1 MLGIK
6 KYKKWNRV
14 KLSPPQTL
22 AIGFLITIMLG
33 TFLLMLPVSTHP
45 GHRLPFIDALFEAT
59 SAICVTGLVV
69 VDTGTTFTV
78 FGQVVLMV
86 LISIGGLG
94 FMTFGILIALLLG
107 KKIGLSERLLIQSA
121 TNQFSLSG
129 LVKLVKI
136 ILAATFV
143 IEGTGAIL
151 LAFAWSNEMGWPKAL
166 YYGLF
171 HSISAFNNAGFGLE
185 FDNLSKWAQNPA
197 INLIIAS
204 LFILGGI
211 GFTVIMDVTNK
222 KFNVRKWSLHTK
234 LALISTLVFNI
245 VATILI
251 FGIESG
257 NPDTLGPMSMADKI
271 IASFFHATTPRTA
284 GFNTL
289 DLTQMDTDSILLT
302 MALMFIGGSTGG
314 TAGGIKITTFLLL
327 VLVVWAFITQ
337 KDGINVFKRRISN
350 ELVFRALSISMIGV
364 IVIFCAVFL
373 LEFSEKD
380 VALLSLAFEAVS
392 AFGTAGLSL
401 GATPELS
408 SFGKIIIMVLM
419 FVGRLGPLTFAFA
432 LTKKQS
438 QANFKYPEEKILI
451 G

>member
-1 MLGIK
+1 MLGVQ
-6 KYKKWNRV
+6 KYKKWNHL

-22 AIGFLITIMLG
+22 AIGFVITIMFG
-33 TFLLMLPVSTHP
+33 TFLLMLPISTHP
-45 GHRLPFIDALFEAT
+45 EHRLAFMDALFEAT
-59 SAICVTGLVV
+59 SAVCVTGLVV

-86 LISIGGLG
+86 LITIGGLG

-136 ILAATFV
+136 ILTATFF
-143 IEGTGAIL
+143 IEGAGALL
-151 LAFAWSNEMGWPKAL
+151 LAVAWSNEMGWPKAL

-185 FDNLSKWAQNPA
+185 FDNLSKWVGNPA

-211 GFTVIMDVTNK
+211 GFTVIMDVTHK
-222 KFNVRKWSLHTK
+222 KFNFRKWSLHTK
-234 LALISTLVFNI
+234 LALISTLIINI

-251 FGIESG
+251 FGIESR
-257 NPDTLGPMSMADKI
+257 NPDTLGQLSIGDQI
-271 IASFFHATTPRTA
+271 LASFFHATTPRTA

-289 DLTQMDTDSILLT
+289 DLTQLKNDSILLT
-302 MALMFIGGSTGG
+302 MALMFIGGATGG

-327 VLVVWAFITQ
+327 LLVVWAFITR

-364 IVIFCAVFL
+364 IIIFSAVFL
-373 LEFSEKD
+373 LELTEKD
-380 VALLSLAFEAVS
+380 ISLMNLAFEAVS
-392 AFGTAGLSL
+392 AFGTVGLSL

-408 SFGKIIIMVLM
+408 SFGKLIIILLM
-419 FVGRLGPLTFAFA
+419 FVGRLGPLTLAFA